1 MHFNVFIFQD
11 TKGLS
16 DDEAGFG
23 LRAFDLSVSSIKAE
37 CPWDD
42 GVKCDVQSKNSFD
55 SKYRRAD
62 GSCNNLDKVNYG
74 RSTTPFQRI
83 IEKPAYQKVRD
94 NDFSLFTLIK
104 NKSVFIRKMHLP
116 SIQITQGTLDAP
128 RVSVVDFP
136 GTSDPFPLPSARKIS
151 LKIAERVQVPN
162 PKEDAEITALDGL
175 HTVSFCI
182 ISLL

>member
-1 MHFNVFIFQD
+1 MLSNYVICNHYFALSMFFQD

-83 IEKPAYQKVRD
+83 IEKPAYQKVKD
-94 NDFSLFTLIK
+94 EFSLFPLIK
-104 NKSVFIRKMHLP
+104 NRVCSYEKCIYYHLFKLLREHWMHLE
-116 SIQITQGTLDAP
+116 
-128 RVSVVDFP
+128 
-136 GTSDPFPLPSARKIS
+136 FPLSTFLVHRILFLSHLQGKSA
-151 LKIAERVQVPN
+151 
-162 PKEDAEITALDGL
+162 
-175 HTVSFCI
+175 
-182 ISLL
+182 

>member
-1 MHFNVFIFQD
+1 M
-11 TKGLS
+11 
-16 DDEAGFG
+16 
-23 LRAFDLSVSSIKAE
+23 
-37 CPWDD
+37 
-42 GVKCDVQSKNSFD
+42 
-55 SKYRRAD
+55 
-62 GSCNNLDKVNYG
+62 
-74 RSTTPFQRI
+74 
-83 IEKPAYQKVRD
+83 
-94 NDFSLFTLIK
+94 
-104 NKSVFIRKMHLP
+104 FIRKTYLP

>member
-1 MHFNVFIFQD
+1 MNSPFFPLIENRVC
-11 TKGLS
+11 
-16 DDEAGFG
+16 
-23 LRAFDLSVSSIKAE
+23 E
-37 CPWDD
+37 C
-42 GVKCDVQSKNSFD
+42 
-55 SKYRRAD
+55 
-62 GSCNNLDKVNYG
+62 
-74 RSTTPFQRI
+74 
-83 IEKPAYQKVRD
+83 VRK
-94 NDFSLFTLIK
+94 T
-104 NKSVFIRKMHLP
+104 HLP